1 MKKDI
6 KKKTIVLSASALL
19 LIALITSIVL
29 YISYDRSK
37 ARADVDLYFINA
49 AGTGIVAEQTTIKYR
64 RDTELLENTM
74 RRLSQT
80 SSDVHRGRV
89 IPKGTTV
96 NSIELHDDGT
106 ILVDF
111 SDKFITDDAA
121 RNVLDTY
128 AVVKT
133 MCSTGLASAVYVTVN
148 GFAVTDRD
156 GNELGYIS
164 ASDIN
169 LESEEY
175 SSEMRNIALYFAA
188 KDESGLVR
196 EDRTIKIT
204 DQQPIEQY
212 IINELIKGTRDK
224 ARHQS
229 LLSPKTVLM
238 SVDIEDNICYLN
250 FKSGFLKENAGSPEH
265 EQLVIYS
272 IVDSLTELES
282 INRVQFYMDGKR
294 VESFGTVA
302 IKDCISRDTGMIKE
316 NKDEQS

>member
-1 MKKDI
+1 MKMSRDV
-6 KKKTIVLSASALL
+6 KKKIIAVSVSVLL
-19 LIALITSIVL
+19 LVVFIAGVTL
-29 YISYDRSK
+29 YINDDRSK

-49 AGTGIVAEQTTIKYR
+49 AGTGIVAEQTVVKYR
-64 RDTELLENTM
+64 YDTELLENTI
-74 RRLSQT
+74 RKLSQA
-80 SSDVHRGRV
+80 SLDAHHGRV
-89 IPKGTTV
+89 VPRGAVV
-96 NSIELHDDGT
+96 NNIELYDDGK
-106 ILVDF
+106 IIIDF

-133 MCSTGLASAVYVTVN
+133 LCSTGLASTVYVTVN
-148 GFAVTDRD
+148 GSPVTDRD

-169 LESEEY
+169 LEGEEY
-175 SSEMRNIALYFAA
+175 SSEMRNIELYFAA

-196 EDRTIKIT
+196 ESRTIKIT
-204 DQQPIEQY
+204 DQQPTEQY

-224 ARHQS
+224 AHHQS
-229 LLSPKTVLM
+229 LISPKTVLM

-265 EQLVIYS
+265 DRLVIYS
-272 IVDSLTELES
+272 IVNSLTELES

-302 IKDCISRDTGMIKE
+302 IKDCISRDTGMISE
-316 NKDEQS
+316 GE